1 MLQSPMDYI
10 PFGMVW
16 SKENSMSIIETNFGT
31 RLDPKRVALGSATNV
46 TKQGAFYVFSLRV
59 DTDDVREYSFSNRD
73 RAVAMRNVLISHL
86 EKKVIFENRKRA

>member
-59 DTDDVREYSFSNRD
+59 GNNDIREYSFTNRD

>member
-86 EKKVIFENRKRA
+86 EKKVRFENRKRA

>member
-1 MLQSPMDYI
+1 
-10 PFGMVW
+10 
-16 SKENSMSIIETNFGT
+16 MSIIETNFGT

-46 TKQGAFYVFSLRV
+46 TKQGAFYVFYLRV

>member
-1 MLQSPMDYI
+1 
-10 PFGMVW
+10 
-16 SKENSMSIIETNFGT
+16 MSIIETNFGT

-59 DTDDVREYSFSNRD
+59 DTDDVREYYFSNRD

>member
-1 MLQSPMDYI
+1 
-10 PFGMVW
+10 
-16 SKENSMSIIETNFGT
+16 MSIIETNFGT
-31 RLDPKRVALGSATNV
+31 RLDPYRVALGSSTNV

-86 EKKVIFENRKRA
+86 EKKVRFENRKSA

>member
-1 MLQSPMDYI
+1 
-10 PFGMVW
+10 
-16 SKENSMSIIETNFGT
+16 MSIIETNFGT

-59 DTDDVREYSFSNRD
+59 DTDDTREYSFSNRD

-86 EKKVIFENRKRA
+86 REKVRFENRKRA